1 MPRRRAQTM
10 LIDRAMRPFASVKA
24 GEGKRAGLLTACIF
38 LLFMAYYALKTAR
51 EGLILVGDTYGLSG
65 DQVRTYATGAMAVL
79 LIVLVPA
86 YDALVTGMRRL
97 RLINLSY
104 AIVLAS
110 LVVFVVLGRAG
121 ASIGVPFFVW
131 FGLVSAYLVAQ
142 FWSYATDLYD
152 EEQGSRLFAIIA
164 TGGSLGAIVGPRLAR
179 LTSTFDLMLVAGIV
193 LIGCVALFNI
203 VERGLQGR
211 TETSR
216 GRRPIGGPSGVS
228 LVMHDRGLA
237 LIALMLLVANLVNTT
252 GEYIL
257 ANAARSHA
265 MEVAAHPVAQRELIK
280 VFYSDFYSW
289 VNGLGFLVQAFA
301 VSRVI
306 KYIGVQR
313 ALFILPVLAFGAYA
327 AIAFVGGLAVIRA
340 AKIAENATDYS
351 LQNTVRQALF
361 LPAERAV
368 KYKAKAAID
377 TLFVRVGDLLSAILV
392 GIGLHT
398 LNLGPRD
405 LALICVGLVA
415 LWLVTAAALAHH
427 DFGFGRRRRR
437 DAVTAVTAT

>member
-1 MPRRRAQTM
+1 MLRHRAQTM
-10 LIDRAMRPFASVKA
+10 LTDRAMRPLAMVKA

-38 LLFMAYYALKTAR
+38 MLFTAYYALKTAR

-65 DQVRTYATGAMAVL
+65 DEIRTYATGAMAVL

-86 YDALVTGMRRL
+86 YDVLVTGMRRL

-104 AIVLAS
+104 VVVIATLA
-110 LVVFVVLGRAG
+110 VFVALGRVG

-131 FGLVSAYLVAQ
+131 FGLVSVYLVAQ

-164 TGGSLGAIVGPRLAR
+164 TGGSLGAIVGPRVAR
-179 LTSTFDLMLVAGIV
+179 LAATFDLMVVAGVVLVA
-193 LIGCVALFNI
+193 CMALFNLI
-203 VERGLQGR
+203 ERGLQGR
-211 TETSR
+211 SEAAR
-216 GRRPIGGPSGVS
+216 GKRPIDGPSGVS
-228 LVMHDRGLA
+228 LVTQDRGLV
-237 LIALMLLVANLVNTT
+237 LIAVMLLLANLVNTT

-265 MEVAAHPVAQRELIK
+265 MEVASDPVAQRELIRT
-280 VFYSDFYSW
+280 FYSDFYSW

-306 KYIGVQR
+306 KHIGVQR
-313 ALFILPVLAFGAYA
+313 ALFILPIIAFGAYA
-327 AIAFVGGLAVIRA
+327 AIAFVGGLALIRA

-361 LPAERAV
+361 LPADRAV
-368 KYKAKAAID
+368 KYKAKATID
-377 TLFVRVGDLLSAILV
+377 TMFVRVGDLLSAILV
-392 GIGLHT
+392 GVGLHT
-398 LNLGPRD
+398 LD
-405 LALICVGLVA
+405 LAPRELALVTVGLVA
-415 LWLVTAAALAHH
+415 LWLITAAALAHH
-427 DFGFGRRRRR
+427 DFGFGRRQR